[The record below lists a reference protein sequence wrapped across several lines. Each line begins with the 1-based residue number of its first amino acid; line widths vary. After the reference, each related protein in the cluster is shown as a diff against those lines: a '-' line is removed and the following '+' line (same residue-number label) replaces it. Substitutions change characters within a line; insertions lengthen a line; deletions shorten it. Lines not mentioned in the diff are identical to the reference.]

1 MAIGWGI
8 FLLVSGFLTG
18 HLIPRIPLII
28 IPRQR
33 TFNQVFPV
41 HPRPIP
47 VDASLVSRVLQ
58 MRAMRRWGLVFT
70 IVPLLFGWMMLKWS
84 VAMFGMGLFLAGGWT
99 LLSWLLPLAPGVANS
114 PWTLEVA
121 QQLQIIRNDCDGEST
136 CCESPQPEW
145 ELTAVRC
152 SACRTTLLNLA
163 RPDLGRPRCD
173 GKFKG
178 FLRIWISDGGA
189 ILVGEEE

>member
-189 ILVGEEE
+189 MLVGEEE